1 MLDTDYTKLLNAGNQ
16 AFSRGEWEI
25 AADCFSKALGQKETT
40 EALEGMAAAAYF
52 VNDAIATITARERAY
67 ILHRE
72 ANNHQGMARVAGL
85 VANDYG
91 EFRGDFA
98 VASGWLA
105 RGLRAIEECGPC
117 REAGFLTMLQAH
129 VALLIQKDPTEA
141 ITYADSALRHAREF
155 NAPDI
160 EMLALALRGLA
171 LVSQGEPVEGMR
183 LLDEATAAATAG
195 ETDDINAIGSTCCY
209 LIAACERIRDYD
221 RAAQWCIRIS
231 KFSSRWRMASVFGSC
246 RTQYASILMTQGRWK
261 EAEQEL
267 MNAAEM
273 LRERRPGQ
281 VAACTVRLGELRRR
295 QGRFAEAE
303 TLFAE
308 APSHPLSMLGRAAIL
323 LHNGNPIG
331 AIGMMERYLRRI
343 PLADRT
349 ERVPGLEFLL
359 RAQLAAGNMQEA
371 EQALTEIR
379 EIASRFNTSPLH
391 AAIHAADGLFAA
403 AIGNL
408 REALFHLEDAIDLY
422 DRTPMPFEGG
432 CARIELANLL
442 HQLGDH
448 TRAGEEARAAE
459 QSLQKLGALHDA
471 QRAASLIAPP
481 NVSHPLP
488 LSGTT
493 ADDHLTR
500 RETEILMLIAAGKSN
515 EEIAT
520 ELFLS
525 IRTVERHVSNIYLK
539 LGATGRTARAVA
551 TAWVWQQKK

>member
-1 MLDTDYTKLLNAGNQ
+1 MPTADYISHLNAGNR
-16 AFSRGEWEI
+16 AFSQGEWEL
-25 AADCFSKALGQKETT
+25 AADCFGKALGHQETT
-40 EALEGMAAAAYF
+40 EALEAIAAATYF
-52 VNDAIATITARERAY
+52 LNDATATIAARERAY
-67 ILHRE
+67 ALHHE

-98 VASGWLA
+98 IAIGWLS
-105 RGLRAIEECGPC
+105 RGLRAIEKCGPC

-141 ITYADSALRHAREF
+141 ILYADSALRYGRTF
-155 NAPDI
+155 DAPDI

-171 LVSQGEPVEGMR
+171 LVSQGEPAEGMR
-183 LLDEATAAATAG
+183 LLDEATAAAIAG

-246 RTQYASILMTQGRWK
+246 RTQYASILMTQGRWE

-267 MNAAEM
+267 MNAATM
-273 LRERRPGQ
+273 LRECRPGQ
-281 VAACTVRLGELRRR
+281 VAACTVRIGELRRR

-303 TLFAE
+303 ALFAE
-308 APSHPLSMLGRAAIL
+308 TSSHPLSMMGRAAIQ
-323 LHNGNPIG
+323 LHNSNPIG
-331 AIGMMERYLRRI
+331 AIGLIERYLRRV
-343 PLADRT
+343 PLTDRI
-349 ERVPGLEFLL
+349 ERVSGLELLL
-359 RAQLAAGNMQEA
+359 RAQLAAGNGQEA
-371 EQALTEIR
+371 KHTLAELR
-379 EIASRFNTSPLH
+379 EIASRFNTLPLH
-391 AAIHAADGLFAA
+391 AAIHAADGAVA
-403 AIGNL
+403 GATGNL
-408 REALFHLEDAIDLY
+408 REALLHLEDAIDLY

-432 CARIELANLL
+432 CARIELAHLL
-442 HQLGDH
+442 YQLGDH

-459 QSLQKLGALHDA
+459 QSLQRLGALRDA
-471 QRAASLIAPP
+471 ERATALIST
-481 NVSHPLP
+481 SH
-488 LSGTT
+488 GHTT
-493 ADDHLTR
+493 APYSSASDDFTR
-500 RETEILMLIAAGKSN
+500 RETEVLMLVAAGKSN

-551 TAWVWQQKK
+551 TAWVWKQKK